1 MDNNKSGLIGLELDG
16 IRQTILNTPNISAD
30 NVRFIYNQLAGATIK
45 HLTETG
51 VNTSRLF
58 SNRTNVYS
66 AISSCDTLDEIR
78 KLMGDFYQDI
88 LEYLNQDTG
97 GNREL
102 PEKILRYFEAH
113 FREDT
118 FFDDMA
124 ADLGI
129 SYSYMRKLVRE
140 ATGKSVLD
148 NINQLRV
155 REAKYLLLS
164 TEKTVAEIA
173 RETGYR
179 NIQSLNR
186 YFKKYEGFTPGEFR
200 IAGASAKR

>member
-1 MDNNKSGLIGLELDG
+1 
-16 IRQTILNTPNISAD
+16 
-30 NVRFIYNQLAGATIK
+30 LAGATIK
-45 HLTETG
+45 HLTEMG

-78 KLMGDFYQDI
+78 GLMGNFYQDI

-97 GNREL
+97 GDREL
-102 PEKILRYFEAH
+102 HGKILRYFEAH

-124 ADLGI
+124 AELGI

-140 ATGKSVLD
+140 ATGKSILD

-164 TEKTVAEIA
+164 TEKSVAEIA
-173 RETGYR
+173 RDLGYR

-200 IAGASAKR
+200 IAGAAAAEKR

>member
-1 MDNNKSGLIGLELDG
+1 M
-16 IRQTILNTPNISAD
+16 
-30 NVRFIYNQLAGATIK
+30 
-45 HLTETG
+45 G

-58 SNRTNVYS
+58 SNRIDVYS

-78 KLMGDFYQDI
+78 GLMGDFYQDI

-97 GNREL
+97 GDREL
-102 PEKILRYFEAH
+102 SGKILRYLEAH

-124 ADLGI
+124 AELGI

-140 ATGKSVLD
+140 ATGRSILD

-155 REAKYLLLS
+155 REAKCLLLS
-164 TEKTVAEIA
+164 TEKGAAEIA
-173 RETGYR
+173 RELGYR

-200 IAGASAKR
+200 IAGASPSANGRS